1 MGAEITLMRKLA
13 ASLAVLALLIAPTAA
28 HAQEVVTV
36 AGVEATRVVIAPPQ
50 TELARIIKE
59 GLAEAYFSAD
69 RGTRAY
75 AQAQKLY
82 YFYGARHF
90 EPLWLMEDK
99 DGRVVFSPRAD
110 KIIEVFKKAELEG
123 FRPADYLTPELDVEA
138 AGTDPAKLAVL
149 ETGFS
154 AAVTRFAQDA
164 YGGRVAPNEVS
175 ALWTIEPRRINEAEI
190 LMRLAD
196 SDAPDAILNDLSPK
210 RPEFLAL
217 KAALAKFYD
226 GSISDA
232 AVTIPDGP
240 LLRPGHR
247 DERVT
252 LLRQRLDVPEPEI
265 PETAGAEA
273 VADITYDE
281 ALVEA
286 VMAFQE
292 SLGLTADG
300 VVGPATVAALNGGS
314 ATTKEDIIANMERWR
329 WEPESFGD
337 FYVHVNIPEFR
348 LVIMD
353 HEKLHY
359 TTRVVVGTPRNQT
372 PMFFDEIE
380 HVVVNPYWNVPAS
393 IAVNEIAPR
402 LVNDPGYL
410 AGQNMELLYG
420 GKLVNAAAVD
430 WSSTSIRNFAIRQ
443 RPGAGNALGQIK
455 FLFPNQHD
463 VYLHDTPSK
472 SLFQRSFRAYSHG
485 CIRVQ
490 NPFEFADAL
499 LVREAGISRASLE
512 DQFGPRESWNNLDTH
527 IPVHITYFTL
537 RVDEDGNIRSFG
549 DVYGLNK
556 RLITLLGL

>member
-1 MGAEITLMRKLA
+1 MRKFA
-13 ASLAVLALLIAPTAA
+13 VPLAVFALLNAPGAIP
-28 HAQEVVTV
+28 AQEVVTV

-59 GLAEAYFSAD
+59 GLSQAYFGAQRS
-69 RGTRAY
+69 TRTY

-82 YFYGARHF
+82 FFYGSRHF
-90 EPLWLMEDK
+90 EPLWLTENANGK
-99 DGRVVFSPRAD
+99 IAFSERAA
-110 KIIEVFKKAELEG
+110 KIIEVFRKAELEG
-123 FRPADYLTPELDVEA
+123 FRPSDYLTPELDVSA
-138 AGTDPAKLAVL
+138 AGTDPAKLAAL

-154 AAVTRFAQDA
+154 AAVARYAQDA
-164 YGGRVAPNEVS
+164 YGGRVAPSEVS
-175 ALWTIEPRRINEAEI
+175 RLWTIEPRRINEAEI
-190 LMRLAD
+190 LMQLAE
-196 SDAPDAILNDLSPK
+196 SEAPDQILYDLSPK
-210 RPEFLAL
+210 SREFLAL

-226 GSISDA
+226 GKVIDT

-240 LLRPGHR
+240 LLRPGKK

-252 LLRQRLDVPEPEI
+252 LLRLRLDVPEPEI
-265 PETAGAEA
+265 PETAGVEA
-273 VADITYDE
+273 AADITYDE
-281 ALVEA
+281 ALVAA
-286 VMAFQE
+286 VIAFQE

-300 VVGPATVAALNGGS
+300 IVGPATVAALNGGS

-348 LVIMD
+348 LAIMD
-353 HEKLHY
+353 GDRLHY

-372 PMFFDEIE
+372 PVFNDVIE
-380 HVVVNPYWNVPAS
+380 HIVVNPYWNVPAS

-402 LVNDPGYL
+402 LMNNPGYL

-420 GKLVNAAAVD
+420 GRLVNAAAVD
-430 WSSTSIRNFAIRQ
+430 WSTTSIRNFSIRQ

-490 NPFEFADAL
+490 NPMEFAEAL
-499 LVREAGISRASLE
+499 LANEPSLTRASLE
-512 DQFGPRESWNNLDTH
+512 KQFGPREAWNNLKTH

-549 DVYGLNK
+549 DVYGHNK
-556 RLITLLGL
+556 QLITLLGL

>member
-1 MGAEITLMRKLA
+1 MGAEITLMRKFA
-13 ASLAVLALLIAPTAA
+13 APLAVLALLIAPTTAP
-28 HAQEVVTV
+28 AQEVVTV

-50 TELARIIKE
+50 TELARIIKVAL
-59 GLAEAYFSAD
+59 GEAYFSAE

-90 EPLWLMEDK
+90 EPLWLIEDD
-99 DGRVVFSPRAD
+99 DGRVAFSERAEE
-110 KIIEVFKKAELEG
+110 IIEVFRKAELEG
-123 FRPADYLTPELDVEA
+123 FRPADYLTPELAVDA
-138 AGTDPAKLAVL
+138 AGRDPARLAAL

-154 AAVTRFAQDA
+154 SAVTRYAQDA
-164 YGGRVAPNEVS
+164 YGGRVAPTEVS
-175 ALWTIEPRRINEAEI
+175 ALWTIEPRRINEAEV
-190 LMRLAD
+190 LMQLAE
-196 SDAPDAILNDLSPK
+196 SDAPAEILYNLSPK
-210 RPEFLAL
+210 HPEFLAL

-226 GSISDA
+226 GSVIDA

-240 LLRPGHR
+240 LLRPGQR

-286 VMAFQE
+286 VTAFQE
-292 SLGLTADG
+292 SLGLTPDG

-329 WEPESFGD
+329 WQPDNFGD

-348 LVIMD
+348 LAIID
-353 HEKLHY
+353 HGKLHY

-430 WSSTSIRNFAIRQ
+430 WSTTSIRNFAIRQ

-490 NPFEFADAL
+490 NPMEFAEAL
-499 LVREAGISRASLE
+499 LVNQVGISRASLE

-537 RVDEDGNIRSFG
+537 RVDADGSIRSFG